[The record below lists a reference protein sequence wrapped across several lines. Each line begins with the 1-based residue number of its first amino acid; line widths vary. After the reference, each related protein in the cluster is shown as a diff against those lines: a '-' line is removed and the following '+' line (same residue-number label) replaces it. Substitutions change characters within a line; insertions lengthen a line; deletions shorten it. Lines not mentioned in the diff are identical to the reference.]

1 MPSLSTLIRTVESA
15 PINKALRAFRTAKKI
30 HLQMEVSN
38 EGDAANRRHFETQ
51 LDNALAR
58 RKKFGTHDTR
68 ESIKE
73 IEDDDCISFA

>member
-1 MPSLSTLIRTVESA
+1 MPSLSTLIRTVERA

>member
-1 MPSLSTLIRTVESA
+1 MPSLSTLIRTIERA

-38 EGDAANRRHFETQ
+38 EGDAANRRQFETQ

-58 RKKFGTHDTR
+58 RKQFGCHNTR
-68 ESIKE
+68 ETIKE
-73 IEDDDCISFA
+73 IEDDVCLSYA